1 MKIGKENELTVARIV
16 DFGVYLADEKGNEV
30 LLPARYITDAP
41 EVGDKMNLFV
51 YTDSEDRPVATTE
64 HPFAQVGEFAFLE
77 VVAVTRIGAFLDWGL
92 MKDLLC
98 PFREQKMRMNVGMQY
113 LVYLYLDDASQRVV
127 CSAKIEKFL
136 GNVPPEY
143 KRGQKVKA
151 LVYKRTELGYLCVVD
166 NLHQGMVYESS
177 LYAPL
182 EIGSEIEAHVAKVR
196 HDGKIDLVAGGDAM
210 ERSGTVADKI
220 LQLMERNNGFVA
232 LTDKSSP
239 EAISEALKCSKK
251 DFKKAVG
258 HLLKQDKIR
267 VEDGGMSLFAHK

>member
-16 DFGVYLADEKGNEV
+16 DFGVYLTDEKGNEV
-30 LLPARYITDAP
+30 LLPSRYITEP
-41 EVGDKMNLFV
+41 PVVGDKMNLFV

-64 HPFAQVGEFAFLE
+64 HPFAQVGEFAFLD
-77 VVAVTRIGAFLDWGL
+77 VVAVNRIGAFLDWGL

-98 PFREQKMRMNVGMQY
+98 PFREQKVKMNVGMQY

-136 GNVPPEY
+136 GNTPPEY

-151 LVYKRTELGYLCVVD
+151 LVYRHTELGYLCIVD

-182 EIGSEIEAHVAKVR
+182 EIGSEVEAHVAKVR
-196 HDGKIDLVAGGDAM
+196 RDGKIDLVAGAAAM
-210 ERSGTVADKI
+210 ERSSAVAEK
-220 LQLMERNNGFVA
+220 LLRMLEQNSGFVP

-239 EAISEALKCSKK
+239 EAVSLALHCSKK

-258 HLLKQDKIR
+258 HLLKQGKIR
-267 VEDGGMSLFAHK
+267 VEDSGVSLFAQE

>member
-30 LLPARYITDAP
+30 LLPSRYITDP
-41 EVGDKMNLFV
+41 PVVGDKMNLFV

-64 HPFAQVGEFAFLE
+64 HPFAQVGEFAFLD
-77 VVAVTRIGAFLDWGL
+77 VVAVNRIGAFLDWGL

-98 PFREQKMRMNVGMQY
+98 PFREQKVKMNVGMQY

-136 GNVPPEY
+136 GNTPPEY

-151 LVYKRTELGYLCVVD
+151 LVFRHTELGYLCIVD

-182 EIGSEIEAHVAKVR
+182 EIGSEVEAHVAKVR
-196 HDGKIDLVAGGDAM
+196 RDGKIDLVAGAAAM
-210 ERSGTVADKI
+210 ERSSAVAEK
-220 LQLMERNNGFVA
+220 LLRMLEQNSGFVP

-239 EAISEALKCSKK
+239 EAVSLALHCSKK

-258 HLLKQDKIR
+258 HLLKQGKIR
-267 VEDGGMSLFAHK
+267 VEDFGVSLFAQE

>member
-16 DFGVYLADEKGNEV
+16 DFGVYLTDEKGNEV
-30 LLPARYITDAP
+30 LLPSRYITEP
-41 EVGDKMNLFV
+41 PVVGDKMNLFV

-64 HPFAQVGEFAFLE
+64 HPFAQVGEFAFLD
-77 VVAVTRIGAFLDWGL
+77 VVAVNRIGAFLDWGL

-98 PFREQKMRMNVGMQY
+98 PFREQKVKMNVGMQY

-136 GNVPPEY
+136 GNTPPEY

-151 LVYKRTELGYLCVVD
+151 LVYKHTELGYLCIVD

-182 EIGSEIEAHVAKVR
+182 EIGSEVEAHVAKVR
-196 HDGKIDLVAGGDAM
+196 RDGKIDLVAGAAAM
-210 ERSGTVADKI
+210 ERSSAVAEK
-220 LQLMERNNGFVA
+220 LLRMLEQNSGFVP

-239 EAISEALKCSKK
+239 EAVSLALHCSKK

-258 HLLKQDKIR
+258 HLLKQGKIR
-267 VEDGGMSLFAHK
+267 VEDSGVSLFAQE

>member
-30 LLPARYITDAP
+30 LLPSRYITEP
-41 EVGDKMNLFV
+41 PVVGDKMNLFV

-64 HPFAQVGEFAFLE
+64 HPFAQVGEFAFLD
-77 VVAVTRIGAFLDWGL
+77 VVAVNRIGAFLDWGL

-98 PFREQKMRMNVGMQY
+98 PFREQKVKMNVGMQY

-136 GNVPPEY
+136 GNTPPEY

-151 LVYKRTELGYLCVVD
+151 LVYKRTELGYLCIVD

-182 EIGSEIEAHVAKVR
+182 EIGSEVEAHVAKVR
-196 HDGKIDLVAGGDAM
+196 RDGKIDLVAGAAAM
-210 ERSGTVADKI
+210 ERSSAVAEK
-220 LQLMERNNGFVA
+220 LLRMLEQNSGFVP

-239 EAISEALKCSKK
+239 EAVSLALHCSKK

-258 HLLKQDKIR
+258 HLLKQGKIR
-267 VEDGGMSLFAHK
+267 VEDSGVSLFAQE

>member
-16 DFGVYLADEKGNEV
+16 DFGVYLADDKGNEV
-30 LLPARYITDAP
+30 LLPSRYITEP
-41 EVGDKMNLFV
+41 PVVGDKMNLFV

-64 HPFAQVGEFAFLE
+64 HPFAQVGEFAFLD
-77 VVAVTRIGAFLDWGL
+77 VVAVNRIGAFLDWGL

-98 PFREQKMRMNVGMQY
+98 PFREQKVKMNVGMQY

-136 GNVPPEY
+136 GNMPPEY

-151 LVYKRTELGYLCVVD
+151 LVYKHTELGYLCIVD

-182 EIGSEIEAHVAKVR
+182 EIGSEVEAHVAKVR
-196 HDGKIDLVAGGDAM
+196 RDGKIDLVAGAAAM
-210 ERSGTVADKI
+210 ERSSAVAEK
-220 LQLMERNNGFVA
+220 LLRMLEQNNGFVP

-239 EAISEALKCSKK
+239 EAINRTLHCSKK

-258 HLLKQDKIR
+258 HLLKQGKIR
-267 VEDGGMSLFAHK
+267 VEDSGVSLFAHE

>member
-30 LLPARYITDAP
+30 LLPSRYITDP
-41 EVGDKMNLFV
+41 PVVGDKMNLFV

-64 HPFAQVGEFAFLE
+64 HPFAQVGEFAFLD
-77 VVAVTRIGAFLDWGL
+77 VVAVNRIGAFLDWGL

-98 PFREQKMRMNVGMQY
+98 PFREQKVKMNVGMQY

-136 GNVPPEY
+136 GNTPPEY

-151 LVYKRTELGYLCVVD
+151 LVYKHTELGYLCIVD

-182 EIGSEIEAHVAKVR
+182 EIGSEVEAHVAKVR
-196 HDGKIDLVAGGDAM
+196 RDGKIDLVAGAAAM
-210 ERSGTVADKI
+210 ERSSAVAEK
-220 LQLMERNNGFVA
+220 LLRMLEQNSGFVP

-239 EAISEALKCSKK
+239 EAISLALHCSKK

-258 HLLKQDKIR
+258 HLLKQGKIR
-267 VEDGGMSLFAHK
+267 VEDSGVSLFAQE

>member
-30 LLPARYITDAP
+30 LLPSRYITDP
-41 EVGDKMNLFV
+41 PVVGDKMNLFV

-64 HPFAQVGEFAFLE
+64 HPFAQVGEFAFLD
-77 VVAVTRIGAFLDWGL
+77 VVAVNRIGAFLDWGL

-98 PFREQKMRMNVGMQY
+98 PFREQKVKMNVGMQY

-136 GNVPPEY
+136 GNTPPEY

-151 LVYKRTELGYLCVVD
+151 LVYKHTELGYLCIVD

-182 EIGSEIEAHVAKVR
+182 EIGSEVEAHVAKVR
-196 HDGKIDLVAGGDAM
+196 RDGKIDLVAGAAAM
-210 ERSGTVADKI
+210 ERSSAVAEK
-220 LQLMERNNGFVA
+220 LLRMLEKSNGFVP

-239 EAISEALKCSKK
+239 EAISLALHCSKK

-258 HLLKQDKIR
+258 HLLKQGKIR
-267 VEDGGMSLFAHK
+267 VEDSGVSLFAQE

>member
-16 DFGVYLADEKGNEV
+16 DFGVYLADDKGNEV
-30 LLPARYITDAP
+30 LLPSRYITELP
-41 EVGDKMNLFV
+41 VVGDKMNLFV

-64 HPFAQVGEFAFLE
+64 HPFAQVGEFAFLD
-77 VVAVTRIGAFLDWGL
+77 VVAVNRIGAFLDWGL

-98 PFREQKMRMNVGMQY
+98 PFREQKVKMNVGMQY

-136 GNVPPEY
+136 GNMPPEY

-151 LVYKRTELGYLCVVD
+151 LVYKHTELGYLCIVD

-182 EIGSEIEAHVAKVR
+182 EIGSEVEAHVAKVR
-196 HDGKIDLVAGGDAM
+196 RDGKIDLVAGAAAM
-210 ERSGTVADKI
+210 ERSSAVAEK
-220 LQLMERNNGFVA
+220 LLRMLEQNNGFVP

-239 EAISEALKCSKK
+239 EAISMTLHCSKK

-258 HLLKQDKIR
+258 HLLKQGKIR
-267 VEDGGMSLFAHK
+267 VEDSGVSLFAQE